1 MGKTVKPQNLT
12 RKEKQELHRAVL
24 EGRAPPM
31 QLLVAMYN
39 DAEEGIRYWL
49 NQRVMEIVAIDIPK
63 QAMVQQ
69 MGRTIDRSDKDF
81 ATCKEIFG
89 QSMRYAQEEVP
100 QLKKD
105 MSATVE
111 HSGERI
117 AEIIDSCVQR
127 IMMEDNVMNRAAWM
141 DVLCHHAKLT
151 RALMG
156 ITQVSEAE
164 THEPAAKAE

>member
-12 RKEKQELHRAVL
+12 TKQKQELHKAVL
-24 EGRAPPM
+24 EGKAPPM

-39 DAEEGIRYWL
+39 DAESGIRYWL
-49 NQRVMEIVAIDIPK
+49 NARVMEIIAIDIPK
-63 QAMVQQ
+63 QAMVQE
-69 MGRTIDRSDKDF
+69 MGHTIDRNSKDF
-81 ATCKEIFG
+81 STCSEIFV
-89 QSMRYAQEEVP
+89 QSMRYAQQEVP
-100 QLKKD
+100 ELKKD

-117 AEIIDSCVQR
+117 AEIIDSCVKR
-127 IMMEDNVMNRAAWM
+127 IMMEDSVMNREAWM

-156 ITQVSEAE
+156 ITQVPEAE